1 MQGSVYTNRMTPIY
15 SNIFSWPNFLNL
27 FPRMHIKTIHFQFG
41 PFLLKLYH
49 SHHLVVIVYNVV
61 TKRKF
66 SFKLQLKRVG
76 YKFFRKNFVS
86 SYKWV
91 PNNELS
97 YLIPVIEKIDL
108 SMAITNVC

>member
-1 MQGSVYTNRMTPIY
+1 MQGFVYTNRTTAIY
-15 SNIFSWPNFLNL
+15 SKICSRPNFLNL
-27 FPRMHIKTIHFQFG
+27 FPRMHIKTIHFYFG

-49 SHHLVVIVYNVV
+49 SQHLLVIVYNVV

-66 SFKLQLKRVG
+66 SFELQLKRVG
-76 YKFFRKNFVS
+76 YKFFKQNFVS

-97 YLIPVIEKIDL
+97 SLVLVTEK
-108 SMAITNVC
+108 TN